1 MKTPDG
7 KGLAVSVR
15 GQAWARSLSWLRSRF
30 ALFAILLVAASTSWP
45 AQAER
50 RVALVMGLSA
60 YRDLQELKN
69 PRNDAADIAEA
80 LKQQG
85 FEVLHGED
93 LGQAAMRELIAR
105 FTTLARDADVSLFYY
120 AGHGFQIDSQNY
132 LVPVDALVRDPG
144 SVRQS
149 TIALQ
154 SVLSGLEGG
163 RGIRLIFL
171 DACRNNPLPQGATGV
186 AETLRDGLARVGNAA
201 NFLLAF
207 ATQPDNVAYDGAGRN
222 SPFATALLSHI
233 ATRGQDL
240 ASMMIK
246 VRRDVIAATGGQQI
260 PWENSSLTR
269 QFAFRPGAPDA
280 ITPEVQ
286 LWQLGIVLRDP
297 ALLKLYVERFPTGAH
312 ASEARSF
319 LDPTKLA
326 ALEVGTPRSTDA
338 ASDDI
343 LWDLAARMR
352 MRSLT
357 EFYLHRFP
365 AGRHSDAARKLLGSL
380 PESDSADLPPGT
392 LCERLATHPRDATA
406 NLDGVPLE
414 ILTGH
419 VDRAID
425 ACRKA
430 MAAHPKMP
438 NYAALLARALW
449 VANQRGE
456 ALQLYRTAAERGN
469 LRAMVSLGLILEA
482 GDGVPRDV
490 RGGYA
495 LYERAAAG
503 GSPDGAINLAV
514 ALMQGGVLPRNV
526 PRAIELLTDASRQGS
541 AIATF
546 NLGVLAEQG
555 LGGTQDQA
563 LGHFRKAVE
572 LGDMRGYRAAAVL
585 LDEGRGTR
593 KDPDAAA
600 EALLRAV
607 ASDAGETLAELTKTA
622 KTWSPETMRALQQR
636 LQREGHL
643 QGGIDGRSG
652 PRLRA
657 PLQRWRQMGSIAYAA
672 TR

>member
-1 MKTPDG
+1 M
-7 KGLAVSVR
+7 SVR
-15 GQAWARSLSWLRSRF
+15 KQAWAGWLGRLRRRL
-30 ALFAILLVAASTSWP
+30 ALLAVLLVALSAGSA
-45 AQAER
+45 AQTEK
-50 RVALVMGLSA
+50 RVALVIGLSA
-60 YRDLQELKN
+60 YRGLQELKN
-69 PRNDAADIAEA
+69 PRNDATDVADA

-85 FEVLHGED
+85 FDVLHGED
-93 LGQAAMRELIAR
+93 LGMSAMRDLIAR
-105 FTTLARDADVSLFYY
+105 FTVLARNADVSLFYY

-132 LVPVDALVRDPG
+132 LVPVDAQVRDPA
-144 SVRQS
+144 SLRQS
-149 TIALQ
+149 TVALQ
-154 SVLSGLEGG
+154 SVLSGLEAA
-163 RGIRLIFL
+163 RGIHLIFL
-171 DACRNNPLPQGATGV
+171 DACRNNPLPQGAIGGD
-186 AETLRDGLARVGNAA
+186 TLRDGLARVGNAA

-233 ATRGQDL
+233 ATRGQDI

-246 VRRDVIAATGGQQI
+246 VRRDVLAATGGQQI

-269 QFAFRPGAPDA
+269 QFTFRPGAPETA
-280 ITPEVQ
+280 SPEVQ

-312 ASEARSF
+312 VSEARSY

-326 ALEVGTPRSTDA
+326 ALEGATSRSTDA
-338 ASDDI
+338 GGDDT

-352 MRSLT
+352 MRPLA

-365 AGRHSDAARKLLGSL
+365 AGRHTDAARKLLDTL
-380 PESDSADLPPGT
+380 PDAGSADLPAET

-406 NLDGVPLE
+406 NLDGVPLDN
-414 ILTGH
+414 LVAN
-419 VDRAID
+419 VDRAIG
-425 ACRKA
+425 ACRRA
-430 MAAHPKMP
+430 MAAHPVLP

-449 VANQRGE
+449 AANQRTE

-482 GDGVPRDV
+482 GDGVPKDV
-490 RGGYA
+490 RGAYA

-514 ALMQGGVLPRNV
+514 ALMQGVALPRNV
-526 PRAIELLTDASRQGS
+526 PRAIELLTTASGQGS

-555 LGGTQDQA
+555 AGGTQDQA
-563 LGHFRKAVE
+563 LGYFRKAVE
-572 LGDMRGYRAAAVL
+572 LGDVRGYRAAAVL

-607 ASDAGETLAELTKTA
+607 ASDSGDALAELTKAT
-622 KTWSPETMRALQQR
+622 KNWSPETVRALQQR
-636 LQREGHL
+636 LQREGYL
-643 QGGIDGRSG
+643 SGTIDGRTG
-652 PRLRA
+652 PRLKN
-657 PLQRWRQMGSIAYAA
+657 PLQRWRNVGSSSWLAGSLPAS
-672 TR
+672 TPK